1 MEQIGFDSKKY
12 LKLQSEHIQERI
24 DSFEKLYLEFGGKLF
39 DDYHASRVLPGFA
52 PDNKLKML
60 EKLKDIA
67 EIIIVVNADAIEQNK
82 IRSDLGITYDEET
95 LRLKKEFEKRGFLV
109 SGIVI
114 TQYTCQPAADKF
126 RTKCTNLGVKT
137 YLHYLIQGYPGNIP
151 LIVSDDGY
159 GRNEYIATKRKLCV
173 VTAPGPGSGKMA
185 TCLSN
190 LYHDHKHGIK
200 AGYAKFE
207 TFPIWNLPLQHP
219 VNLAY
224 ESATV
229 DLDDVNM
236 IDPFHLEAYGKTTVN
251 YNRDVE
257 TFPVLKEIFKQILGS
272 SPYQSPTDMGVNMA
286 GFAIV
291 DDEVCQR
298 SAKEEMLRRYYATA
312 CQVRK
317 GNCPKSELDKQEF
330 LLKRADLKP
339 EDRAIVPAAL
349 KRQTETGKPCAAIQL
364 ENGEIVVGRTSRLLG
379 AAASVVLK
387 VLKQLSGLPHEEKLL
402 TEEYVKPIQQ
412 LKTLD
417 LKSKNPNLHVEEAL
431 VALACCSS
439 TNENAKLALAQL
451 PRLRNLEFHSSVIL
465 SPVDEG
471 TIRRLGMHLTCSP
484 EYEIKEKGN

>member
-317 GNCPKSELDKQEF
+317 GNCPKTELDKQEF

-349 KRQTETGKPCAAIQL
+349 KRQAETGKPCAAIQL

-417 LKSKNPNLHVEEAL
+417 LKSKYPNLHVEDAL

-451 PRLRNLEFHSSVIL
+451 PKLRNLEFHSSVIL

>member
-349 KRQTETGKPCAAIQL
+349 KRQAETGKPCAAIQL

-439 TNENAKLALAQL
+439 TNENAKLVLAQL
-451 PRLRNLEFHSSVIL
+451 PKLRNLEFHSSVIL

>member
-114 TQYTCQPAADKF
+114 TQYTCQPAANKF

-349 KRQTETGKPCAAIQL
+349 KRQAETGKPCAAIQL

-451 PRLRNLEFHSSVIL
+451 PKLRNLEFHSSVIL

>member
-190 LYHDHKHGIK
+190 LYHDNKHGIK

-349 KRQTETGKPCAAIQL
+349 KRQAETGKPCAAIQL

-451 PRLRNLEFHSSVIL
+451 PKLRNLEFHSSVIL

>member
-82 IRSDLGITYDEET
+82 IRGDLGITYDEET

-349 KRQTETGKPCAAIQL
+349 KRQAETGKPCAAIQL

-451 PRLRNLEFHSSVIL
+451 PKLRNLEFHSSVIL

>member
-349 KRQTETGKPCAAIQL
+349 KRQAETGKPCAAIQL

-439 TNENAKLALAQL
+439 TNGNAKLALAQL
-451 PRLRNLEFHSSVIL
+451 PKLRNLEFHSSVIL

>member
-60 EKLKDIA
+60 EKLKDIV

-349 KRQTETGKPCAAIQL
+349 KRQAETGKPCAAIQL

-451 PRLRNLEFHSSVIL
+451 PKLRNLEFHSSVIL

>member
-330 LLKRADLKP
+330 LLKRAELKP

>member
-1 MEQIGFDSKKY
+1 MAQIGFDSKKY

-24 DSFEKLYLEFGGKLF
+24 DAFEKLYLEFGGKLF

-67 EIIIVVNADAIEQNK
+67 EIIIVVSADAIEQNK
-82 IRSDLGITYDEET
+82 IRGDLGITYDEET

-126 RTKCTNLGVKT
+126 RDKCANLGIKT
-137 YLHYLIQGYPGNIP
+137 YLHYIIQGYPGNIP

-190 LYHDHKHGIK
+190 IYHDHKHGIK

-207 TFPIWNLPLQHP
+207 TFPIWNIPLQHP

-257 TFPVLKEIFKQILGS
+257 TFPVLKEIFKQILGE

-286 GFAIV
+286 GNAII
-291 DDEVCQR
+291 DDDVCQK
-298 SAKEEMLRRYYATA
+298 AGKDEMLRRYYITA
-312 CQVRK
+312 CQVKK
-317 GNCPKSELDKQEF
+317 GNAPKSELDKQEF

-349 KRQTETGKPCAAIQL
+349 KRQEETGNPCAAIQL
-364 ENGEIVVGRTSRLLG
+364 EDGKIVVGRTSRLLG

-387 VLKQLSGLPHEEKLL
+387 VVKQLAGLPHEEKLL
-402 TEEYVKPIQQ
+402 TEEYVKPIQK
-412 LKTLD
+412 LKTVD

-431 VALACCSS
+431 VALACASS
-439 TNENAKLALAQL
+439 TNPKAKLALDQL
-451 PRLRNLEFHSSVIL
+451 QNLRGLEFHSSVIL
-465 SPVDEG
+465 SPVDEV

-484 EYEIKEKGN
+484 EYEHKDK

>member
-330 LLKRADLKP
+330 LLKRAELKP

-349 KRQTETGKPCAAIQL
+349 KRQAETGKPCAAIQL

>member
-24 DSFEKLYLEFGGKLF
+24 DSFKKLYLEFGGKLF

-349 KRQTETGKPCAAIQL
+349 KRQAETGKPCAAIQL

-451 PRLRNLEFHSSVIL
+451 PKLRNLEFHSSVIL

>member
-185 TCLSN
+185 TCLSH

-349 KRQTETGKPCAAIQL
+349 KRQAETGKPCAAIQL

-451 PRLRNLEFHSSVIL
+451 PKLRNLEFHSSVIL

>member
-1 MEQIGFDSKKY
+1 MSQIGFDSKKY

-24 DSFEKLYLEFGGKLF
+24 DAFEKLYLEFGGKLF

-67 EIIIVVNADAIEQNK
+67 EIIIVVSADAIEQNK
-82 IRSDLGITYDEET
+82 IRGDLGITYDEET

-114 TQYTCQPAADKF
+114 TQYTCQAAADKF
-126 RTKCTNLGVKT
+126 RAKCTNLGIKT
-137 YLHYLIQGYPGNIP
+137 YLHYIIQGYPGNIP

-159 GRNEYIATKRKLCV
+159 GRNDYIATKRKLCV
-173 VTAPGPGSGKMA
+173 ITAPGPGSGKMA

-236 IDPFHLEAYGKTTVN
+236 IDPFHLEAYGQTTVN

-257 TFPVLKEIFKQILGS
+257 TFPVLKEIFKQILGE
-272 SPYQSPTDMGVNMA
+272 SPYKSPTDMGVNMV
-286 GFAIV
+286 GNAII
-291 DDEVCQR
+291 DDEVCQKA
-298 SAKEEMLRRYYATA
+298 AKEEMLRRYYQTA
-312 CQVRK
+312 CAVRR
-317 GNCPKSELDKQEF
+317 GDAPRVELDKQEF

-339 EDRAIVPAAL
+339 EDRAVVPAAL
-349 KRQTETGKPCAAIQL
+349 KRQEETGNPCAAIQL
-364 ENGEIVVGRTSRLLG
+364 DDGTVVVGRTSRLLG

-387 VLKQLSGLPHEEKLL
+387 VLKQLAGLPHEEKLL

-417 LKSKNPNLHVEEAL
+417 FKSKNPHLHVEEAL

-439 TNENAKLALAQL
+439 TNDKAKLALEQL
-451 PRLRNLEFHSSVIL
+451 PKLNGLEFHSSVIL
-465 SPVDEG
+465 SPVDEA
-471 TIRRLGMHLTCSP
+471 TIRRLGLHLTCSP
-484 EYEIKEKGN
+484 EYEVKEQTK

>member
-286 GFAIV
+286 GFAIL

-349 KRQTETGKPCAAIQL
+349 KRQAETGKPCAAIQL

-451 PRLRNLEFHSSVIL
+451 PKLRNLEFHSSVIL

>member
-257 TFPVLKEIFKQILGS
+257 TFPVLKEIFNQILGS

-349 KRQTETGKPCAAIQL
+349 KRQAETGKPCAAIQL

-451 PRLRNLEFHSSVIL
+451 PKLRNLEFHSSVIL

>member
-349 KRQTETGKPCAAIQL
+349 KRQAETGKPCAAIQL

-451 PRLRNLEFHSSVIL
+451 PKLRNLEFHSSVIL

>member
-349 KRQTETGKPCAAIQL
+349 KRQAETGKPCAAIQL

-417 LKSKNPNLHVEEAL
+417 LKSKNPNLHDEEAL

-451 PRLRNLEFHSSVIL
+451 PKLRNLEFHSSVIL

>member
-1 MEQIGFDSKKY
+1 
-12 LKLQSEHIQERI
+12 
-24 DSFEKLYLEFGGKLF
+24 
-39 DDYHASRVLPGFA
+39 
-52 PDNKLKML
+52 
-60 EKLKDIA
+60 
-67 EIIIVVNADAIEQNK
+67 
-82 IRSDLGITYDEET
+82 
-95 LRLKKEFEKRGFLV
+95 
-109 SGIVI
+109 
-114 TQYTCQPAADKF
+114 
-126 RTKCTNLGVKT
+126 
-137 YLHYLIQGYPGNIP
+137 
-151 LIVSDDGY
+151 
-159 GRNEYIATKRKLCV
+159 
-173 VTAPGPGSGKMA
+173 
-185 TCLSN
+185 
-190 LYHDHKHGIK
+190 
-200 AGYAKFE
+200 
-207 TFPIWNLPLQHP
+207 
-219 VNLAY
+219 
-224 ESATV
+224 
-229 DLDDVNM
+229 
-236 IDPFHLEAYGKTTVN
+236 
-251 YNRDVE
+251 
-257 TFPVLKEIFKQILGS
+257 
-272 SPYQSPTDMGVNMA
+272 
-286 GFAIV
+286 
-291 DDEVCQR
+291 
-298 SAKEEMLRRYYATA
+298 MLRRYYATA

-364 ENGEIVVGRTSRLLG
+364 ENSEIVVGRTSRLLG

-451 PRLRNLEFHSSVIL
+451 PKLRNLEFHSSVIL

>member
-272 SPYQSPTDMGVNMA
+272 SPYQSLTDMGVNMA

-349 KRQTETGKPCAAIQL
+349 KRQAETGKPCAAIQL

-451 PRLRNLEFHSSVIL
+451 PKLRNLEFHSSVIL

>member
-82 IRSDLGITYDEET
+82 IRGDLGITYDEET

-349 KRQTETGKPCAAIQL
+349 KRQAETGKPCAAIQL

>member
-1 MEQIGFDSKKY
+1 MAQIGFDSKKY

-24 DSFEKLYLEFGGKLF
+24 DAFEKLYLEFGGKLF

-67 EIIIVVNADAIEQNK
+67 EIIIVVSAEAIEQNK
-82 IRSDLGITYDEET
+82 IRGDLGITYDEET
-95 LRLKKEFEKRGFLV
+95 LRLKKEFERRGFLV
-109 SGIVI
+109 SGIVV
-114 TQYTCQPAADKF
+114 TQYTHQPAADKF
-126 RTKCTNLGVKT
+126 RTKCQNLGIKT
-137 YLHYLIQGYPGNIP
+137 YLHYIIQGYPGNIP

-159 GRNEYIATKRKLCV
+159 GRNEYIATQRKLCV

-190 LYHDHKHGIK
+190 IYHDHKHGIK

-207 TFPIWNLPLQHP
+207 TFPIWNIPLQHP

-257 TFPVLKEIFKQILGS
+257 TFPVLKEIFKQILGE

-286 GFAIV
+286 GNAII
-291 DDEVCQR
+291 DDAVCQE
-298 SAKEEMLRRYYATA
+298 AGKKEMLRRYYITA

-317 GNCPKSELDKQEF
+317 GNAPKSELDKQEF

-349 KRQTETGKPCAAIQL
+349 KRQEETGNPCAAIQL
-364 ENGEIVVGRTSRLLG
+364 EDGKIVVGRTSRLLG
-379 AAASVVLK
+379 AAASVILK
-387 VLKQLSGLPHEEKLL
+387 VLKQLAGLAHEEKLL

-412 LKTLD
+412 LKIGD
-417 LKSKNPNLHVEEAL
+417 LMSKNPNLHVEEAL
-431 VALACCSS
+431 VALACASS
-439 TNENAKLALAQL
+439 TNEKAKLALAEL
-451 PRLRNLEFHSSVIL
+451 PKLRGLEFHSSVIL
-465 SPVDEG
+465 SPVDEV

-484 EYEIKEKGN
+484 EYEKKDK

>member
-173 VTAPGPGSGKMA
+173 VIAPGPGSGKMA

-349 KRQTETGKPCAAIQL
+349 KRQAETGKPCAAIQL

-451 PRLRNLEFHSSVIL
+451 PKLRNLEFHSSVIL

>member
-1 MEQIGFDSKKY
+1 MKQLGFDSKKY

-39 DDYHASRVLPGFA
+39 DDYHAARVLPGFA

-67 EIIIVVNADAIEQNK
+67 EVIIVVSADSIEQNK
-82 IRSDLGITYDEET
+82 IRGDLGITYDEET
-95 LRLKKEFEKRGFLV
+95 LRLKKEFEKRGFIV

-114 TQYTCQPAADKF
+114 TQYKHQAAADKF
-126 RTKCTNLGVKT
+126 NAKCKNLGIKT
-137 YLHYLIQGYPGNIP
+137 YLHYVIQGYPGNIP

-159 GRNEYIATKRKLCV
+159 GRNDYIATQRKLCV
-173 VTAPGPGSGKMA
+173 ITAPGPGSGKMA

-190 LYHDHKHGIK
+190 IYHDYKHGIK

-224 ESATV
+224 ECATV

-236 IDPFHLEAYGKTTVN
+236 IDPFHLEAYGQTTVN

-257 TFPVLKEIFKQILGS
+257 TFPVLKEIFKQILGT
-272 SPYQSPTDMGVNMA
+272 SPYQSPTDMGVNMV
-286 GFAIV
+286 GNAII
-291 DDEVCQR
+291 DDEVCQKA
-298 SAKEEMLRRYYATA
+298 AKEEMLRRYYATA
-312 CQVRK
+312 CQVKK
-317 GNCPKSELDKQEF
+317 GNVPRGELDKQEF

-349 KRQTETGKPCAAIQL
+349 KRQEETGHPCAAIQL
-364 ENGEIVVGRTSRLLG
+364 DNGKIVVGRTSRLLG
-379 AAASVVLK
+379 AAASVILK
-387 VLKQLSGLPHEEKLL
+387 VLKQLAGFAHEEKLL
-402 TEEYVKPIQQ
+402 TEEFVKPIQQ

-439 TNENAKLALAQL
+439 TNPNAKLALEQL
-451 PRLRNLEFHSSVIL
+451 PKLKDLDFHSSVIL
-465 SPVDEG
+465 SPVDEV
-471 TIRRLGMHLTCSP
+471 TIRRLGMHITCSP
-484 EYEIKEKGN
+484 EYETK